1 MADLESKQWKRAQQT
16 SLWKRTL
23 GSDDEDVKP
32 LRESFLDARENA
44 AVLLDKIRP
53 DFPNLTIHDI
63 THVDSLWSVADAII
77 GENYPIN
84 PLEGYVLGIAFLI
97 HDVALSYDAIGGKEK
112 LRKEDVWKDA
122 FADGPGDKSEEEFEK
137 ECDFTAIRA
146 IHAREAKEI
155 MTRTFSSDD
164 IPSFHIVKKAS
175 YRQSLG
181 ESIGKIAASHHW
193 SIDEIESKLDIQ
205 ITPSVEVSGPGD
217 WDINERKLACI
228 LRCADAGHIDDG
240 RAPYY
245 IFHSL
250 NLNGVS
256 LEHWKSQSRLGVV
269 RPYINDT
276 SKLLITSTSSF
287 KKEDFAAWNV
297 AYEAVKLF
305 DEEIKKSN
313 NLLKSIDGKL
323 VFPRTGVMG
332 ASSKEELAKYI
343 KTEDWQPCDFG
354 VHTSNI
360 KYLIET
366 LGGSKL
372 YGEDNMLL
380 VALRELIQNARDAIH
395 ARQKLE
401 DSFDNG
407 KITVRLIEDE
417 NNRYIEIEDNGI
429 GMSMDCIKYNL
440 LDFGNSYWKSSLS
453 RYENPGL
460 RSKGFVSIG
469 QFGIG
474 FYSVFMVAKSVE
486 VLTKRY
492 HKAVDDATR
501 IEFPTGLTLS
511 PIISNVTVKA
521 SISTIVRF
529 ALKDDVALSFRV
541 KTYQEADDE
550 ISLKKM
556 LPILVTALDAD
567 VFYEEQGESQKM
579 HENIFYDD
587 FDKAK
592 WLNDLFRIRLINI
605 NEIASRMEVLIDE
618 NNEKRGL
625 ILPPEYQKDIRS
637 IGGVTWTPYFEPGI
651 QTISGL
657 LSSTNLNNHFNQG
670 YIGYLDGKGNN
681 ISRNQMNF
689 DKSLLDCLQT
699 WTMKKYRENYDIML
713 QDRSIAYYYRRL
725 ISFCK
730 FDIIIINDNI
740 KRLYATKGLGI
751 ELGTIKGLIDIHRYL
766 FIGIDNNAG
775 ELYLSGGGAFDN
787 KSLLSL
793 FNMPIDEAFQLVKEI
808 DLYGMTDEVDKARQK
823 LKELIR
829 INNLPASSYEEIIWK
844 YSQLLYEDTE
854 LFKDGNH
861 RALGIWVNLMLN
873 KILGKM
879 IDWKKVD
886 RDVLNYN
893 IYDPDRLSI
902 YFSQFLSSTYLDEM
916 INNR

>member
-1 MADLESKQWKRAQQT
+1 MANLESPQWKRAQQT

-23 GSDDEDVKP
+23 GSDDEDVKQ
-32 LRESFLDARENA
+32 LRESFLDARKNA
-44 AVLLDKIRP
+44 AFLLDKIRP
-53 DFPNLTIHDI
+53 DFPNLTIHDM
-63 THVDSLWSVADAII
+63 THVDSLWSVADTII

-97 HDVALSYDAIGGKEK
+97 HDAALSYYSVGGKEK
-112 LRKEDVWKDA
+112 LRNTIEWRDA
-122 FADGPGDKSEEEFEK
+122 HAEGPGDKSEEEFEK
-137 ECDFTAIRA
+137 ECDFIAIRA
-146 IHAREAKEI
+146 LHAENAKKLLSESFKDENGITINIHGN
-155 MTRTFSSDD
+155 D
-164 IPSFHIVKKAS
+164 PYLNH
-175 YRQSLG
+175 YGNL
-181 ESIGKIAASHHW
+181 IGKIAASHHW
-193 SIDEIESKLDIQ
+193 DIDDVESKLKNQ
-205 ITPSVEVSGPGD
+205 VNPMSGMPRD
-217 WDINERKLACI
+217 WKINRQKLACI

-240 RAPYY
+240 RAPDSIYK
-245 IFHSL
+245 SL
-250 NLNGVS
+250 DVNGVS
-256 LEHWKSQSRLGVV
+256 RNHWESQNHLAQVCEDE
-269 RPYINDT
+269 NDKT
-276 SKLLITSTSSF
+276 KLCITSSYPF
-287 KKEDFAAWNV
+287 KKEEFAAWNV
-297 AYEAVKLF
+297 AYDAVRIF
-305 DEEIKKSN
+305 DEELKKSN
-313 NLLKSIDGKL
+313 NLLIANHIKE
-323 VFPRTGVMG
+323 FPHNGVSG
-332 ASSKEELAKYI
+332 ANSKEDLAKYI
-343 KTEDWQPCDFG
+343 ETEDWQPCNFG

-360 KYLIET
+360 KYLIENF
-366 LGGSKL
+366 GGSKL

-440 LDFGNSYWKSSLS
+440 LDFGNSYWKSPLS

-529 ALKDDVALSFRV
+529 ALKDEVELSF
-541 KTYQEADDE
+541 KISKYNDSEKISFEEA
-550 ISLKKM
+550 
-556 LPILVTALDAD
+556 LPILVAALDAD
-567 VFYEEQGESQKM
+567 VFYESQGKSQKK
-579 HENIFYDD
+579 HSNIFSPD
-587 FDKAK
+587 FDRAK

-625 ILPPEYQKDIRS
+625 ILPPEYQKDIRT
-637 IGGVTWTPYFEPGI
+637 IGGVTWTHSFEPGI

-766 FIGIDNNAG
+766 FIGIDKNAG